1 MNNSQMYE
9 YAHAGGVPYPETD
22 KYYYERWFPTSGL
35 TDGSEYKTIRF
46 NVKMDNLILHWT
58 NAYMV
63 LDGQLVKKADGGE
76 YAGTEMISMIH
87 NAVPHLF
94 SNCKLKINNTCVED
108 VSEVGHVSSM
118 MYDVLFS
125 RSKGKND
132 GLQFMWYPD
141 ITPDATDDNKGFAAR
156 RAYLFTQPDTKG
168 SFKLW
173 VPLYLFF
180 GFMEN
185 FVVLTGY
192 PMELEFVRGPD
203 YPALFR
209 NAIGGTAAGEGKL
222 KFTSITLDVPIV
234 QPSTSI
240 MLEYIKGI
248 KDRGSYLY
256 SFRQRNGM
264 FAPIPPNVRDFQ
276 QTITSAFFTE
286 RPQMI
291 WVGFQISGT
300 IDQTVNHALY
310 KHTNVQ
316 SMYVRMNNVQVPHT
330 LVESNWAEND
340 SGFFYEMQKHV
351 RGNYL
356 QYPAR
361 YAEGN
366 TLTPAN
372 FNTLYTIYCFDVSK
386 QELTLGSNNV
396 TCDLHVKF
404 RTATPANL
412 RVYITWFNDRTLE
425 LFTDGSPINIR
436 KEIENYDEMEEE

>member
-22 KYYYERWFPTSGL
+22 KYYYEKWYPTSGL

-63 LDGQLVKKADGGE
+63 LDGQLVRKDNGNA

-94 SNCKLKINNTCVED
+94 SNCKLTINNKCVED

-118 MYDVLFS
+118 MYDVLYP
-125 RSKGKND
+125 RSKGKCD

-141 ITPDATDDNKGFAAR
+141 ITTGADDDNKGFAAR
-156 RAYLFTQPDTKG
+156 RAYLFAQPHTKG
-168 SFKLW
+168 KFKLW
-173 VPLYLFF
+173 VPLYMFF

-192 PMELEFVRGPD
+192 PMQLDFVRGPD

-209 NAIGGTAAGEGKL
+209 NGLGDHAAVEGKL
-222 KFTSITLDVPIV
+222 KFTEVTLDIPIAR
-234 QPSTSI
+234 PSTAI
-240 MLEYIKGI
+240 ALEYIKGI

-264 FAPIPPNVRDFQ
+264 FAPIAQNVRDFQ

-291 WVGFQISGT
+291 WVAFQKISGT

-310 KHTNVQ
+310 TNADVQ
-316 SMYVRMNNVQVPHT
+316 SIYVRLNNVQVPPT

-340 SGFFYEMQKHV
+340 LGFAYEMQKHV
-351 RGNYL
+351 RANYL

-361 YAEGN
+361 YTDGN
-366 TLTPAN
+366 MLTPAN

-404 RTATPANL
+404 RTPTPDHL
-412 RVYITWFNDRTLE
+412 RVYIAWFNDRTME
-425 LFTDGSPINIR
+425 MFTDGTPINIR
-436 KEIENYDEMEEE
+436 REIENFEEMEE